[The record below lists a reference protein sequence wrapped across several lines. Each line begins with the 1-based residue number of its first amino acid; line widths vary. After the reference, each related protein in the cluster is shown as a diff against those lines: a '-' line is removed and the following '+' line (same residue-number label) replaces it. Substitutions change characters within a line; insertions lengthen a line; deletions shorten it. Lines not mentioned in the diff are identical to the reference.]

1 MPCAPTTAILDKKQV
16 AEKYKIN
23 LLNHYFYVF
32 FSRYLIKIFG
42 LGVQGIGIPIWR
54 GGEKVK
60 AQFNSVDVVDKFQF
74 RLNIKPPSK

>member
-54 GGEKVK
+54 GGEKV
-60 AQFNSVDVVDKFQF
+60 NSY
-74 RLNIKPPSK
+74 LIKPDL